1 MTNHEYLKKMIAIT
15 EELDRIA
22 NHDPFSLMSWNMY
35 MDEMHQVT
43 CQWHHNRHRRPWF
56 AIFIVCFLLFCLAL
70 VVWSILC

>member
-43 CQWHHNRHRRPWF
+43 CDWCTSRRRRPWF
-56 AIFIVCFLLFCLAL
+56 FGYHFLILLAILIW
-70 VVWSILC
+70 VVLTLSC